1 MMNNISF
8 SGNIINLDEYKAVQ
22 NSRRR
27 KRRLLNNGSSEFDSV
42 QFSNKNNFEKKLN
55 QITRQTPQLADKCET
70 FKRLLE
76 YDVPRI
82 DIYTGVLMALKTDI
96 SNFKKQEEKD
106 GILELTA
113 SFLKEDKVFDLFMDS
128 IYSKDYD
135 GVESFLKTL
144 EEIDQKANRI
154 FLRKYPILTDEIN
167 RYTKEY
173 ENIL

>member
-1 MMNNISF
+1 
-8 SGNIINLDEYKAVQ
+8 
-22 NSRRR
+22 
-27 KRRLLNNGSSEFDSV
+27 
-42 QFSNKNNFEKKLN
+42 
-55 QITRQTPQLADKCET
+55 
-70 FKRLLE
+70 
-76 YDVPRI
+76 
-82 DIYTGVLMALKTDI
+82 
-96 SNFKKQEEKD
+96 
-106 GILELTA
+106 
-113 SFLKEDKVFDLFMDS
+113 MDS